1 MVERSSAIRD
11 VGSLIPEV
19 FLDTILIPKMFPV
32 VLLLVHDCTSEV
44 IALDEW
50 AAPYMVA
57 SAPRMVTVKTGKTL

>member
-1 MVERSSAIRD
+1 
-11 VGSLIPEV
+11 
-19 FLDTILIPKMFPV
+19 MFPV

-57 SAPRMVTVKTGKTL
+57 SAPRMVTVKTGNLYESTVHIPFDDVIDSVKL